1 MQVTSM
7 LSAGYLEPS
16 VQLRGRQQKAQQ
28 AEKEATSL
36 RAPVAGSPSIS
47 QQGEVAALSRQEA
60 DVLAQEQSLRAK
72 TGYNAEVSTVYS
84 YTLGPDG
91 RRYIT
96 GASVTM
102 KGSEEDLNRVGG
114 GITTKEMQAEEQKA
128 NQEKVSPTE
137 DKSGSRSPDSADK
150 GKNNSGN
157 SELSE
162 DQEAQVRKLKQ
173 AQREVVAHE
182 AAHQAAAG
190 AFGGGVSYSYT
201 QGPDGKSY
209 ITGGEVPIQLKPGS
223 TPEETLRNMQQVQR
237 AALAPADPSG
247 QDRRVAAKAA
257 AMAAQA
263 QQEIAAKRGSSDES
277 DDREGVTVAAQGT
290 PVVDAQKQQKEDP
303 AKNGVASVVASIR
316 EAQIQAQLLSA
327 AA

>member
-16 VQLRGRQQKAQQ
+16 VQLTGRQQKVQQ
-28 AEKEATSL
+28 TEKEADSL

-47 QQGEVAALSRQEA
+47 EQGEAAALSRREA

-84 YTLGPDG
+84 YTMGPDG

-96 GASVTM
+96 GASMTM
-102 KGSEEDLNRVGG
+102 KGDAEDLNRVGG
-114 GITTKEMQAEEQKA
+114 GITTREFQAEEQRA
-128 NQEKVSPTE
+128 SQEKVSPTE

-150 GKNNSGN
+150 GKNSAG
-157 SELSE
+157 SSDLSE
-162 DQEAQVRKLKQ
+162 EQEAQVREMTRTE
-173 AQREVVAHE
+173 REVIAHE

-209 ITGGEVPIQLKPGS
+209 ITGGEVPIQLKSGS

-257 AMAAQA
+257 AMATQA
-263 QQEIAAKRGSSDES
+263 QQEIAAKRGSSDEN
-277 DDREGVTVAAQGT
+277 REGVTEVARGT
-290 PVVDAQKQQKEDP
+290 PVADAKKPQEEDP
-303 AKNGVASVVASIR
+303 AKNGVASIVASIK
-316 EAQIQAQLLSA
+316 EAQVQAQLLSVA
-327 AA
+327 A